1 MGSTPKENRG
11 AKQRRPALPRQMIA
25 EVIGT
30 FFLTLAGAGIEIVDV
45 LHPGHIDRT
54 IKAIV
59 PASVVVAMI
68 FSLGDVSGA
77 HLNPAVTGMFAVR
90 GDFEWK
96 RVPAY
101 WAAQV
106 AGATL
111 AAATL
116 RALFGTV
123 RSVGTS
129 EIHLTAWR
137 AYVIEAILT
146 TLLII
151 VILNTAHE
159 HSIIGSGAA
168 IAVGA
173 TLVACGMLGGELTTA
188 SLNPARSLGSALI
201 SGNFKNLWVFVA
213 GPFTGAVVGLSLVTV
228 IRPRSNEDEHTA
240 AQ

>member
-1 MGSTPKENRG
+1 M
-11 AKQRRPALPRQMIA
+11 
-25 EVIGT
+25 VGT

-54 IKAIV
+54 IKAVV

-68 FSLGDVSGA
+68 LSLGDVSGA
-77 HLNPAVTGMFAVR
+77 HLNPAVTGMFAIR
-90 GDFEWK
+90 DDFEWK

-111 AAATL
+111 AATTL
-116 RALFGTV
+116 RALFGPV

-129 EIHLTAWR
+129 EIHLTPWR
-137 AYVIEAILT
+137 AYVVEVILT

-173 TLVACGMLGGELTTA
+173 ILVACGMLGGELTSS
-188 SLNPARSLGSALI
+188 SLNPARSLGPALV
-201 SGNFKNLWVFVA
+201 SGNFKNLWIFIA
-213 GPFTGAVVGLSLVTV
+213 GPFTGAVVGLSVVTV
-228 IRPRSNEDEHTA
+228 IRPRSNEDEQKA

>member
-1 MGSTPKENRG
+1 M
-11 AKQRRPALPRQMIA
+11 LA
-25 EVIGT
+25 EMVGT

-68 FSLGDVSGA
+68 FSVGDVSGA
-77 HLNPAVTGMFAVR
+77 HLNPAVTGMFAIR

-96 RVPAY
+96 RLPGY

-106 AGATL
+106 AGAIL
-111 AAATL
+111 AAAAL

-137 AYVIEAILT
+137 ASIVEMILT
-146 TLLII
+146 TLLIV

-188 SLNPARSLGSALI
+188 SLNPARSLGPALI
-201 SGNFKNLWVFVA
+201 SGNFPNLWVFIA
-213 GPFTGAVVGLSLVTV
+213 GPFTGAVIGLGLVTA
-228 IRPRSNEDEHTA
+228 IRPRPNEDEHKA